1 MQPKAKVT
9 VLGSFVVDLMGRA
22 PHLPTAGETVKG
34 STFKLGP
41 GGKGSNQGVAA
52 HRAGAEVTMIT
63 KVGQDEFADVAWK
76 SFKGEGM
83 DCAYIY
89 QDPEA
94 ATGAALIMVDE
105 VTSQNI
111 ILVTLGAC
119 ERITEAELMHARR
132 AIETAYV
139 FLTQF
144 ETNMD
149 AVEKAV
155 DIAYQAGV
163 PVVLNPAPVQPVP
176 GGLLKK
182 VAVFVPNEL
191 EAAILSGVEIQ
202 SLEGAQRAAAVFLEL
217 GAANVIITL
226 GEKGAFVANHERQ
239 VHIPPVA
246 VDVVDTTGAGDAFSG
261 ALATA
266 LAEGMGIIPAAE
278 FAAAAAALSV
288 TKVGTAPAMPYRDEV
303 EKTLRIAGQQIG

>member
-1 MQPKAKVT
+1 MQSKAKVT

-63 KVGQDEFADVAWK
+63 KVGCDPFADVAWK
-76 SFKGEGM
+76 SFQGEGM

-89 QDPEA
+89 RDEERS
-94 ATGAALIMVDE
+94 TGAALIMVDE

-119 ERITEAELMHARR
+119 ENITAAELENARR
-132 AIETAYV
+132 AIESADI

-149 AVEKAV
+149 AVVKAV
-155 DIAYQAGV
+155 DIAHRAGV
-163 PVVLNPAPVQPVP
+163 PVILNPAPVQPVP
-176 GGLLKK
+176 EGLLPK
-182 VAVFVPNEL
+182 VDVFVPNEV
-191 EAAILSGVEIQ
+191 EAASLSGVAIRSPED
-202 SLEGAQRAAAVFLEL
+202 ARRAADEFLKQ
-217 GAANVIITL
+217 GAKNVIITL
-226 GEKGAFVANHERQ
+226 GDKGAFVANHAQQ
-239 VHIPPVA
+239 VHIPPFA

-266 LAEGMGIIPAAE
+266 LAEGMDIIAAAR
-278 FAAAAAALSV
+278 FASAAAALSV

-303 EKTLRIAGQQIG
+303 EECLRATGWRQ

>member
-1 MQPKAKVT
+1 MQSKAKVT

-22 PHLPTAGETVKG
+22 PHLPAAGETVKG

-63 KVGQDEFADVAWK
+63 KVGCDPFADVAWK
-76 SFKGEGM
+76 SFQGEEM

-89 QDPEA
+89 RDEGRS
-94 ATGAALIMVDE
+94 TGAALIMVDE

-119 ERITEAELMHARR
+119 EHITGAELENARGV
-132 AIETAYV
+132 IESADI

-155 DIAYQAGV
+155 DIAHRAGV
-163 PVVLNPAPVQPVP
+163 PVILNPAPVQPVP
-176 GGLLKK
+176 EGLLRK
-182 VAVFVPNEL
+182 VDVFVPNEV
-191 EAAILSGVEIQ
+191 EAATLSGVAIRSPED
-202 SLEGAQRAAAVFLEL
+202 ARRAAAVFLEQ
-217 GAANVIITL
+217 GAKNVIITL
-226 GEKGAFVANHERQ
+226 GDKGAFVANHAQ
-239 VHIPPVA
+239 QAHIPPVA
-246 VDVVDTTGAGDAFSG
+246 VDVVDTTGAGDAFCG
-261 ALATA
+261 ALSAA
-266 LAEGMGIIPAAE
+266 LAEGMELIAAAR
-278 FAAAAAALSV
+278 FASAAAALSV

-303 EKTLRIAGQQIG
+303 EQCMRVMGWRT